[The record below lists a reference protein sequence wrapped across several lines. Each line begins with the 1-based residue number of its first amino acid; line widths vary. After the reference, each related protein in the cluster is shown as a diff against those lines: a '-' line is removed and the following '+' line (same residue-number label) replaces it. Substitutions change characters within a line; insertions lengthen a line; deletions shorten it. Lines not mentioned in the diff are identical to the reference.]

1 MHGESEAGSV
11 VVRFLDHY
19 SEFGSGGHSWTAQVL
34 KAAIDQAP
42 SPVRKKLLA
51 VKVYAEFMSAIE
63 DLGAL
68 CIAIRHRD
76 DRNGLIYAYLTCGQR
91 GNPDAPD
98 TSLRDIFEL
107 MQPGLGFASA
117 LMVPNLQ
124 ELLADNPA
132 LKESPVPQLYDELG
146 TLLSTASKVYLFD
159 ERALVRAY
167 NKTKHGFVVVEDSNI
182 FQSDSPDVAES
193 TVWIVVDNPDFT
205 LDSAKVSSPVEL
217 YEIRLVDIAPMIDR
231 IATIRGAVVG
241 LCELV
246 IYLLGRRLISAAD
259 HMANSSGLPPADTE

>member
-1 MHGESEAGSV
+1 MQDESEAGSV
-11 VVRFLDHY
+11 VIRFLDHY
-19 SEFGSGGHSWTAQVL
+19 RKFGSGGHSWTAQVL

-42 SPVRKKLLA
+42 SPARKKLLA

-91 GNPDAPD
+91 GNPYAPD

-117 LMVPNLQ
+117 LKVPSLQ
-124 ELLADNPA
+124 ELLEDNPA
-132 LKESPVPQLYDELG
+132 LNESPVL
-146 TLLSTASKVYLFD
+146 YLFD
-159 ERALVRAY
+159 ARGLVRAY

-182 FQSDSPDVAES
+182 FQSDTPDIAES

-205 LDSAKVSSPVEL
+205 RDSATISSPVEL
-217 YEIRLVDIAPMIDR
+217 YEIRLGDIDPMIDR
-231 IATIRGAVVG
+231 IATIHGAVVG

-246 IYLLGRRLISAAD
+246 NYFLDRRLVSAAD
-259 HMANSSGLPPADTE
+259 HMPNVPGLPSAEAE